1 MAMARTQTLVQ
12 LSDELLAQLD
22 ARAAQQGRSRSE
34 LIREAIAGY
43 LVDDREVEIDRR
55 IVESY
60 TRRPQE
66 DLLGAEATARAMVDA
81 EPWEDSARTAARCG
95 GWIIR
100 TGVAGRRASS
110 AAKPPSRSST
120 ASSWCPR
127 PGPCAA

>member
-81 EPWEDSARTAARCG
+81 EPWEDSA
-95 GWIIR
+95 
-100 TGVAGRRASS
+100 
-110 AAKPPSRSST
+110 
-120 ASSWCPR
+120 
-127 PGPCAA
+127 